1 MSTLMPP
8 DTISARTEKHEAA
21 STTRRRAGSSRLP
34 ALVLWDLLVPL
45 ALFAMTGSLVG
56 SGLFGEQFAGAWTRP
71 YDPIA
76 VLVIVLAPL
85 GLAAASAYRQDTLSG
100 PEGIHRLGRF
110 ALVAALVAWVGWLA
124 GAAFGQNLDLAQ
136 FAIVSAV
143 LPFGWMA
150 GRWAV
155 DLSQLRPTQRVVVI
169 GTGPVARR
177 IIDLTQRHPKMRVKV
192 VGCIDEDPVDLG
204 PDAPPVIGGLRDL
217 RAVLAEGGV
226 DRVVVAFSIRD
237 DSEILGVLRDC
248 DDYGVSLAVVPRM
261 FDLMGPQP
269 TAHSFGGL
277 AMVAVRGRSSTS
289 FPRLV
294 KRAIDLFGATA
305 ILAIT
310 SPLMLAAAA
319 AIKATDRG
327 PIFFRQMR
335 VGRDGELFN
344 IVKFRTMCID
354 AELHDV
360 DHLTELANGG
370 ATIHTV
376 VKTIKRNDD
385 WRVTRIGRLLRK
397 TSLDELPQL
406 WNVIRGEMS
415 LVGPRPLRPFEVD
428 SLSGWQ
434 LTRQTV
440 PPGITGLWQ
449 VLGRSEI
456 DWDERMQLDY
466 DYARHWSLRNDLR
479 ILMETVRVVVV
490 RKGAS

>member
-8 DTISARTEKHEAA
+8 NTTVSAPTEKRQAVA
-21 STTRRRAGSSRLP
+21 RKRAGSPRLP
-34 ALVLWDLLVPL
+34 ALLLWDMLVPV
-45 ALFAMTGSLVG
+45 ALFAMSGTLVG
-56 SGLFGEQFAGAWTRP
+56 SSVFGEQFTGAWTRP

-76 VLVIVLAPL
+76 LLMILLIPL
-85 GLAAASAYRQDTLSG
+85 GLSLASGYRQESLSA
-100 PEGIHRLGRF
+100 PEGLQRLGRF
-110 ALVAALVAWVGWLA
+110 ALVSAMIAWIGWLA
-124 GAAFGQNLDLAQ
+124 GAAFDQNLDLAQ
-136 FAIVSAV
+136 FAVVSAV
-143 LPFGWMA
+143 LPIGWMA

-155 DLSQLRPTQRVVVI
+155 DISQLRATQRVVVI
-169 GTGPVARR
+169 GTGQVARR

-192 VGCIDEDPVDLG
+192 VGCIDDDPVDLG
-204 PDAPPVIGGLRDL
+204 PKAPPVIGGLRDL

-305 ILAIT
+305 ILALT
-310 SPLMLAAAA
+310 APVMLISALF
-319 AIKATDRG
+319 IKATDRG
-327 PIFFRQMR
+327 PVFFRQVR

-344 IVKFRTMCID
+344 IVKFRTMLVNAERHD
-354 AELHDV
+354 AG
-360 DHLTELANGG
+360 HLEGLANGH
-370 ATIHTV
+370 ATIHDV
-376 VKTIKRNDD
+376 VKNIKHGDD
-385 WRVTRIGRLLRK
+385 WRITRIGRLLRK

-434 LTRQTV
+434 LARQSV

-449 VLGRSEI
+449 ILGRSEI
-456 DWDERMQLDY
+456 DWEERMQLDY

-479 ILMETVRVVVV
+479 ILVETVRVVVL
-490 RKGAS
+490 RKGAN